1 MSIIKK
7 FERGILMILSCQNIC
22 KTFVEKPVLQNIS
35 FHLNE
40 NDRLAIIGYNGAG
53 KSTLL
58 KILIGEISY
67 DEGEISLKKD
77 ASIGYLAQHQDHTF
91 HHTIFDE
98 LLSVKKEVIELDE
111 QMRTYEQEMKHLTG
125 DALEQ
130 KMKQYTNA
138 THRFE
143 QLNGFAYKSEI
154 TGILKGLGFS
164 EEDFTKEINTLSGGQ
179 RTRVALGKLLLKNP
193 DILLLDEPTNHLDVD
208 SIRWL
213 ENYLS
218 HYKGAVIIVSHD
230 RYFLDK
236 IVNKVMEIDQGHS
249 MLFDGNYTTFIE
261 KRDQIK
267 AIRLKEYKNQQQ
279 EIKHQQEVIKKLK
292 QFNRE
297 KSIKRAGMDYWDDL
311 DVTRYIDYQDFL
323 EKNPGAKIYMAST
336 KAPQTYTEVQYEED
350 AYIMFGKESGG
361 IPEEILLENQE
372 TAIRIP
378 MMNDIRSL
386 NLSNSVAIVLYEAL
400 RQHNFD
406 HMQLGGHLTRYEWK

>member
-1 MSIIKK
+1 MKIFHFFKKYGILRNNVYNKK

-130 KMKQYTNA
+130 KMNQYTNA

-218 HYKGAVIIVSHD
+218 HYKGAVIIVS
-230 RYFLDK
+230 
-236 IVNKVMEIDQGHS
+236 
-249 MLFDGNYTTFIE
+249 
-261 KRDQIK
+261 
-267 AIRLKEYKNQQQ
+267 
-279 EIKHQQEVIKKLK
+279 
-292 QFNRE
+292 
-297 KSIKRAGMDYWDDL
+297 
-311 DVTRYIDYQDFL
+311 
-323 EKNPGAKIYMAST
+323 P
-336 KAPQTYTEVQYEED
+336 
-350 AYIMFGKESGG
+350 
-361 IPEEILLENQE
+361 
-372 TAIRIP
+372 
-378 MMNDIRSL
+378 
-386 NLSNSVAIVLYEAL
+386 
-400 RQHNFD
+400 
-406 HMQLGGHLTRYEWK
+406 

>member
-1 MSIIKK
+1 
-7 FERGILMILSCQNIC
+7 
-22 KTFVEKPVLQNIS
+22 
-35 FHLNE
+35 
-40 NDRLAIIGYNGAG
+40 
-53 KSTLL
+53 
-58 KILIGEISY
+58 
-67 DEGEISLKKD
+67 
-77 ASIGYLAQHQDHTF
+77 
-91 HHTIFDE
+91 
-98 LLSVKKEVIELDE
+98 
-111 QMRTYEQEMKHLTG
+111 MKHLTG

-130 KMKQYTNA
+130 KMNQYTNA
-138 THRFE
+138 THKFE

-164 EEDFTKEINTLSGGQ
+164 EEDFSKEINTLSGGQ

-267 AIRLKEYKNQQQ
+267 AIRLKEYKPATRDQTPKGSYQ
-279 EIKHQQEVIKKLK
+279 KLK

-297 KSIKRAGMDYWDDL
+297 KSIKRAESREKAL
-311 DVTRYIDYQDFL
+311 NKIEVL
-323 EKNPGAKIYMAST
+323 EKL
-336 KAPQTYTEVQYEED
+336 TEYNADMRLSIEPEVVSGNDVLTLKDVSKSFGSKLYLKVSVQ
-350 AYIMFGKESGG
+350 ISFVK
-361 IPEEILLENQE
+361 N
-372 TAIRIP
+372 
-378 MMNDIRSL
+378 
-386 NLSNSVAIVLYEAL
+386 AL
-400 RQHNFD
+400 P
-406 HMQLGGHLTRYEWK
+406 

>member
-130 KMKQYTNA
+130 KMNQYTNA

-193 DILLLDEPTNHLDVD
+193 DILLLDEHTAALDPKSSETLMKITDKVVKEKKVTTLMVTHNLRFAVEYGSRLVMMHEGKCVMD
-208 SIRWL
+208 L
-213 ENYLS
+213 
-218 HYKGAVIIVSHD
+218 KGEEKKNA
-230 RYFLDK
+230 
-236 IVNKVMEIDQGHS
+236 KV
-249 MLFDGNYTTFIE
+249 
-261 KRDQIK
+261 
-267 AIRLKEYKNQQQ
+267 
-279 EIKHQQEVIKKLK
+279 
-292 QFNRE
+292 
-297 KSIKRAGMDYWDDL
+297 DDL
-311 DVTRYIDYQDFL
+311 LSVFNEIS
-323 EKNPGAKIYMAST
+323 I
-336 KAPQTYTEVQYEED
+336 
-350 AYIMFGKESGG
+350 ESG
-361 IPEEILLENQE
+361 N
-372 TAIRIP
+372 
-378 MMNDIRSL
+378 
-386 NLSNSVAIVLYEAL
+386 
-400 RQHNFD
+400 
-406 HMQLGGHLTRYEWK
+406 